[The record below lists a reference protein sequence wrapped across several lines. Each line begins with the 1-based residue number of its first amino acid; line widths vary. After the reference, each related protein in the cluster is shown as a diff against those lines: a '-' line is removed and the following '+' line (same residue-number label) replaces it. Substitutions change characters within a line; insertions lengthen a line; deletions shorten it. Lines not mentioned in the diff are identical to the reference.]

1 MQIELIPTD
10 VEQLPLIRN
19 LYQFYAYESSDWEQ
33 EDIEVDGRFYIHE
46 PHLQRYWQEP
56 DWSAQLIL
64 VDGFIAGFLLIER
77 SELPG
82 IEALEFAD
90 LFILKKYRRQGI
102 GRALVQQ
109 VIVAGGGSWL
119 VSFYEQ
125 DTLARQFWQCLLA
138 ELPLRSCERLRDTQ
152 QPELHSY
159 LINRRLH

>member
-159 LINRRLH
+159 LINRRPH